1 MYHKK
6 VITYISRKLK
16 PIKIN
21 YPIYGIELVIMVI
34 ALKIWRHYLYIQ
46 REMLDIYG
54 LQKLKILNNLERL
67 NLRQVQWLELL
78 KDYAFSINY
87 HLGKA
92 NIIADAFSRKF
103 QGILARVLVTFIFI
117 VRLKAF

>member
-1 MYHKK
+1 
-6 VITYISRKLK
+6 
-16 PIKIN
+16 
-21 YPIYGIELVIMVI
+21 MVI

-78 KDYAFSINY
+78 KDYDFSINY

-103 QGILARVLVTFIFI
+103 QGILARVLVTSIFI
-117 VRLKAF
+117 VKLKAF